1 MNLSACELIWRRI
14 PRPEDLA
21 STTTAEDQPV
31 NLAVLLEQAGVVHA
45 SRPAFVFAGTERTY
59 ATAAARARALGA
71 VLLEAGVASGDRVA
85 LYMRNC
91 PEVIEAMFATWRIGA
106 VTVPLNATY
115 TPEELDYHLRDCGA
129 RLVITDV
136 VGEATV
142 AEVAAVAE
150 VAVLVAGDDRP
161 DGLDARIAAATGR
174 PAPLAEVDPEEV
186 AWIGYTS
193 GTTGRP
199 KGAMNSHRGLLA
211 QAMSTLADVQM
222 LTSEH
227 VTMHAAPLSHGS
239 GYNAIAYTAKGCT
252 QVIHQAWG
260 FDPALFCE
268 QVERYRV
275 AAMFLVPTQIKM
287 VVDHPEARRRDLTSL
302 GWIMYGGAPMYREH
316 QKRALEVLG
325 PVLVQIFGQTE
336 SPMSGTVLPREEHAF
351 ADDDPRAHSVGRPRL
366 GNEIAILDGDDNPL
380 TSGATGEIC
389 IRGATLM
396 LGYWQRPEETA
407 RSLRGGWLHTGDV
420 GMLDEHGYLHIL
432 DRLKDMIISGG
443 LNVYPHEIEDV
454 LTAHQGIAEAA
465 VIGIPDEKWGEAVH
479 AVVVRGDAL
488 LDAATVIAHAKG
500 RLAGY
505 KCPKSVE
512 FVDALPKTS
521 YGKIAKR
528 ELRARYW
535 AHLGRAV

>member
-1 MNLSACELIWRRI
+1 MRCMNIA
-14 PRPEDLA
+14 A
-21 STTTAEDQPV
+21 
-31 NLAVLLEQAGVVHA
+31 LLEQAGVVHA
-45 SRPAFVFAGTERTY
+45 ARTAFVFGDLERTY
-59 ATAAARARALGA
+59 AQSAARARAIA
-71 VLLEAGVASGDRVA
+71 AALLAAGVKQGDRVA
-85 LYMRNC
+85 LYLRNC
-91 PEVIEAMFATWRIGA
+91 PEVVEAMFATWRIGA

-115 TPEELDYHLRDCGA
+115 TADELDYHLRDSGA
-129 RLVITDV
+129 ALVITDV
-136 VGEATV
+136 DGEPVTQKV
-142 AEVAAVAE
+142 AS
-150 VAVLVAGDDRP
+150 VAVVVAGDGRP
-161 DGLDARIAAATGR
+161 DGLEGLIRTHADVVVPIADVT
-174 PAPLAEVDPEEV
+174 AEDV

-199 KGAMNSHRGLLA
+199 KGAMNSHRALLA
-211 QAMSTLADVQM
+211 QAMSTLADVQL
-222 LTSEH
+222 LTSDH

-268 QVERYRV
+268 QVERFRV
-275 AAMFLVPTQIKM
+275 AAMFLVPTQIKL
-287 VVDHPEARRRDLTSL
+287 VVDHPDARSRDLSSL

-336 SPMSGTVLPREEHAF
+336 SPMSGTVLPREEHDF

-366 GNEIAILDGDDNPL
+366 GNEIAILDDADNPVPA
-380 TSGATGEIC
+380 GEAGEIC

-396 LGYWQRPEETA
+396 NGYWDRPEATA
-407 RSLRGGWLHTGDV
+407 ATLRGGWLHTGDV
-420 GMLDEHGYLHIL
+420 GRLDEHGYLHIL

-443 LNVYPHEIEDV
+443 LNVYPHEVEDV
-454 LTAHQGIAEAA
+454 LTRHPGISEAA

-479 AVVVRGDAL
+479 AVLVASDPALDSGAVTAYVRE
-488 LDAATVIAHAKG
+488 H
-500 RLAGY
+500 LAGY
-505 KCPKSVE
+505 KRPKSVE

-535 AHLGRAV
+535 AHLDRAV